1 MLRSE
6 TLFGKR
12 ETPASTLP
20 VNSSTVNLSGSA
32 NMAKPTVTPGPNL
45 TSSLS
50 SSFSSTGTP
59 LVSALTSQ
67 PAPSGGNFSDNG
79 FSSPIASTNETGSKL
94 IVGPNIKLKGVEITD
109 CDTVV
114 VEGRVEATIDSRVI
128 QIAECGAFKG
138 AAEIDIAEIRGEF
151 DGELVV
157 RQRLV
162 IYATGKVSGKVRYG
176 KLVVEEGGQLS
187 GDIQVGTAGSPAA
200 RNLAVAKSA
209 N

>member
-12 ETPASTLP
+12 DVPASTLP
-20 VNSSTVNLSGSA
+20 VSTANGPVPGSVNASVS
-32 NMAKPTVTPGPNL
+32 KPTVTPGPSL
-45 TSSLS
+45 TSSLG
-50 SSFSSTGTP
+50 STGAP
-59 LVSALTSQ
+59 LTSSLGPQ
-67 PAPSGGNFSDNG
+67 PAPSGGG
-79 FSSPIASTNETGSKL
+79 FSTPMGGTGESGSKL

-138 AAEIDIAEIRGEF
+138 SAEIDIAEIRGEF

-157 RQRLV
+157 RQKLV
-162 IYATGKVSGKVRYG
+162 IYSTGKVSGKVRYG
-176 KLVVEEGGQLS
+176 KVVIEEGGQLS
-187 GDIQVGTAGSPAA
+187 GDIQVGAASGGA
-200 RNLAVAKSA
+200 RNLAVAKGG
-209 N
+209 